1 MRKLISANF
10 ARLWRSPP
18 IRFFLI
24 GMLLLSSGLMFIQYT
39 AMDYSVPLSRV
50 IFLSLSLYGVVAAAF
65 VSMFVGT
72 DFSDGF
78 IRNKLICARSRHAV
92 VCSHIITSC
101 FGCILIYLIVTLF
114 TLAVGAALFE
124 NDVLPS
130 DFFRFL
136 ALGIGMSAAYGVIFS
151 VITLLSDNK
160 ARAIIICMVLSMLM
174 LFLCLHTN
182 QLLVQTEYK
191 DGVLN
196 PHYVGGF
203 RRTVY
208 GVLHDLNPCG
218 QAAQLSSWEVWNP
231 ARVYVIN
238 LFWMIG
244 TSALGCALFKR
255 KDIN

>member
-1 MRKLISANF
+1 MRKLISSNF
-10 ARLWRSPP
+10 ARLWRDPS
-18 IRFFLI
+18 IRFFLV

-50 IFLSLSLYGVVAAAF
+50 IFLPLSLYGVAAAAF

-72 DFSDGF
+72 DISDGF
-78 IRNKLICARSRHAV
+78 IRNKLICARSRHVV

-114 TLAVGAALFE
+114 TLAIGAGLFE
-124 NDVLPS
+124 NDVLPL

-136 ALGIGMSAAYGVIFS
+136 ALGVGMSVSYGVIFC
-151 VITLLSDNK
+151 VITLLCDNK

-191 DGVLN
+191 GGVLN

-203 RRTVY
+203 RRTLY
-208 GVLHDLNPCG
+208 GILHDLNPSG
-218 QAAQLSSWEVWNP
+218 QAAQLSAWDYFHPLQGILCNVLW
-231 ARVYVIN
+231 
-238 LFWMIG
+238 LFGM
-244 TSALGCALFKR
+244 SVLGCVLFDR
-255 KDIN
+255 KDLK